1 MKILSAGLVVG
12 ALIAASPAFA
22 HDTETSFATRGA
34 CERASAAM
42 SNEETEW
49 LVTLPDF
56 FSSTGEVASF
66 LTRAWTCDRNA
77 SDGQWYITDH
87 VEDALASDWYLR
99 RND

>member
-1 MKILSAGLVVG
+1 MKILSAGSVVG
-12 ALIAASPAFA
+12 ALFAASPAFA

-56 FSSTGEVASF
+56 